1 MSVIDTDFSEYKRFL
16 NFIALNKDA
25 QTKRLAY

>member
-1 MSVIDTDFSEYKRFL
+1 MSVIDTDFSEYKCFL

-25 QTKRLAY
+25 QTKGLAY